1 MISLKNSAES
11 QYLTSY
17 NDFITGLVGND
28 LLLEIEYESDS
39 VTDNAFFAV
48 TFNGVMIK
56 KINLIDEMSEIRLE
70 LMPGNVTQVLEL
82 SMFDKGP
89 GGTVVENGVIVKD
102 TFFKLT
108 DLKINNYRLIDD
120 YDFFY
125 NKTEYI
131 RHQDNEKIQ
140 PSIGFWENAT
150 LRIKFDLPFDLWYN
164 TTSLKNANLSETL
177 KFRSDFDELD
187 LLISDLEQSL
197 KKLI

>member
-17 NDFITGLVGND
+17 NEFITGLVGND

-48 TFNGVMIK
+48 TFNGVMVK

-70 LMPGNVTQVLEL
+70 LMPGNGTQVLEL

-89 GGTVVENGVIVKD
+89 GGTLVENGVIVKD

-108 DLKINNYRLIDD
+108 DLKINN
-120 YDFFY
+120 
-125 NKTEYI
+125 
-131 RHQDNEKIQ
+131 
-140 PSIGFWENAT
+140 
-150 LRIKFDLPFDLWYN
+150 
-164 TTSLKNANLSETL
+164 
-177 KFRSDFDELD
+177 
-187 LLISDLEQSL
+187 
-197 KKLI
+197 

>member
-28 LLLEIEYESDS
+28 LLLEIKYESDS

-48 TFNGVMIK
+48 TFNGVMVK
-56 KINLIDEMSEIRLE
+56 KINLINEMSEIRLE
-70 LMPGNVTQVLEL
+70 LMPGNRTQVLEL

-177 KFRSDFDELD
+177 KFRSDLDELD